1 MRTKLSFVLAGLVTC
16 TSVGAAQRGDSGL
29 GRRGALGR
37 AAPGTLQERQALQ
50 RRVREAFSG
59 VVRRELK
66 LDASQMQTLLRVD
79 QKYQQQRRALQR
91 EERETRLNLRAVM
104 VDSTARDQDKIAQYL
119 DRLVQG
125 QRKRADLIEAE
136 QKEFATFLTPLQRA
150 QYFALRERMDRR
162 VQEMEERRGQGPESG
177 RAVPPPPEQ

>member
-1 MRTKLSFVLAGLVTC
+1 MRTTLSFVLAGLVTC
-16 TSVGAAQRGDSGL
+16 TSVAAAQRGDSGL

-91 EERETRLNLRAVM
+91 EEREARLGLRAAM
-104 VDSTARDQDKIAQYL
+104 LDSAARDQNKIAQYL
-119 DRLVQG
+119 DQLVQG
-125 QRKRADLIEAE
+125 QRKRADLLDGE

-150 QYFALRERMDRR
+150 QYFALRERMERR
-162 VQEMEERRGQGPESG
+162 LQEMQERRGSAPEG
-177 RAVPPPPEQ
+177 RAGGAPPLDR

>member
-1 MRTKLSFVLAGLVTC
+1 
-16 TSVGAAQRGDSGL
+16 
-29 GRRGALGR
+29 
-37 AAPGTLQERQALQ
+37 
-50 RRVREAFSG
+50 
-59 VVRRELK
+59 
-66 LDASQMQTLLRVD
+66 
-79 QKYQQQRRALQR
+79 
-91 EERETRLNLRAVM
+91 M

-125 QRKRADLIEAE
+125 QRKRADLLEAE

-177 RAVPPPPEQ
+177 RVVPPPPEQ